1 MIDYNLEIGKE
12 IKQYRKKAKMTQQ
25 QLADSIGKTES
36 SIRKYEKGLV
46 SIPLETLQKIATALG
61 VDTLKLLV
69 NAPFAK
75 GAYKGATSEPQKISS
90 KGQDLSSIID
100 VIQSLGFQY
109 IDILEND
116 KLIIALDKGEKLHQ
130 FFVPLDE
137 INDIIADCESTLR
150 DKLELL
156 LIKKETA
163 HNKNTIN
170 EKADIN

>member
-1 MIDYNLEIGKE
+1 MKYFKKLVGERIYLSPVNIEDVEKYVEWFCDFTMTDGVGRSGEVMTIKGEKEYLEN
-12 IKQYRKKAKMTQQ
+12 
-25 QLADSIGKTES
+25 
-36 SIRKYEKGLV
+36 
-46 SIPLETLQKIATALG
+46 ATNN
-61 VDTLKLLV
+61 KLD
-69 NAPFAK
+69 FAIVK
-75 GAYKGATSEPQKISS
+75 
-90 KGQDLSSIID
+90 
-100 VIQSLGFQY
+100 
-109 IDILEND
+109 LEND
-116 KLIIALDKGEKLHQ
+116 KLIIALDKGQGLYQ

>member
-1 MIDYNLEIGKE
+1 MSSFSNKL
-12 IKQYRKKAKMTQQ
+12 KQ
-25 QLADSIGKTES
+25 
-36 SIRKYEKGLV
+36 IRIEKGL
-46 SIPLETLQKIATALG
+46 TQKELA
-61 VDTLKLLV
+61 KLLNV
-69 NAPFAK
+69 SPAAYSLWEK
-75 GAYKGATSEPQKISS
+75 GEREPRFEILRKLCNIFNVDISYLMNWDTFEKAAYKGATSEPQKISS

-100 VIQSLGFQY
+100 VIQSLGFHY

-116 KLIIALDKGEKLHQ
+116 KLIIALDKGQGLYQ

-150 DKLELL
+150 DKIELL